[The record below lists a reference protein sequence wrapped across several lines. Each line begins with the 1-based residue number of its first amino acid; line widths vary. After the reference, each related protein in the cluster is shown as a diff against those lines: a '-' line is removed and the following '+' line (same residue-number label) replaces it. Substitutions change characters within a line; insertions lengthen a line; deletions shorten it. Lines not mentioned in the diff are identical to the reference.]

1 MELRGER
8 LAVSPRKP
16 DGKQNARAERRKTSR
31 PPASKPRTTRPP
43 RPQRTNVSYPEIT
56 VRAAPLGRETLAAIE
71 QEIADAAA
79 SLRDQVDTVRYEDR
93 PRQPTGPRSL
103 LGSSPEI
110 ITISESPIGRAT
122 RDAIEED
129 LAHEALAAALAP
141 QPVRHVGAAASR
153 IFEISIFV
161 IEGEEI
167 AVGAPEEVRRS
178 FVEQRLL
185 HRLPALS
192 MDDVLR
198 ISISPTIALNTVIVR
213 VWSRVGPRG
222 R

>member
-1 MELRGER
+1 
-8 LAVSPRKP
+8 LAVGSRKP

-31 PPASKPRTTRPP
+31 PPASRPRTTRPP
-43 RPQRTNVSYPEIT
+43 RPSRTNVSYPEIT

-71 QEIADAAA
+71 AEIANGAAIE
-79 SLRDQVDTVRYEDR
+79 LRDQVDTVRYEDR
-93 PRQPTGPRSL
+93 PRQPSTPRTL
-103 LGSSPEI
+103 MGSSPEI

-141 QPVRHVGAAASR
+141 QPVRRAGVGTSK

-167 AVGAPEEVRRS
+167 AVGAPEEVRRA

-198 ISISPTIALNTVIVR
+198 ISISPTIAFNTVIVR